1 MFAIDLQLNSHISN
15 NFCTDTGRVHETD
28 EAGTNSEFLQ
38 QFGTFPG
45 RRLSSSEPG
54 DTLPQTDCFLSL
66 MSGVSQPHPD
76 TGTGEVCSTLSRLK
90 TYSGRYEKPK
100 DNR

>member
-45 RRLSSSEPG
+45 RRLSSELGLG
-54 DTLPQTDCFLSL
+54 DALLQTDCFLSL

-76 TGTGEVCSTLSRLK
+76 TGTG
-90 TYSGRYEKPK
+90 
-100 DNR
+100 D